1 MDSMLRDLR
10 FAVRGLL
17 RVPGF
22 TAAAVLALA
31 LGIGATTAIFSVV
44 HAVLLRSLGW
54 GDESRLVSLGVDFA
68 GMRLA
73 GFSLSVPEYQDF
85 QSAPFLERA
94 GAFSRGTAALQGERA
109 ERVSVAY
116 ATSTFF
122 QVLGVQPAYGRVF
135 APEEDLK
142 GRDVVAL
149 IGASAWRHRH
159 GADPS
164 VVGRTITLDGHPY
177 QLIGILPDGFNYR
190 GTYDY
195 YLPFGFSEDQLL
207 RQRGAHWIEGVG
219 RLRAGL
225 SPEAARQG
233 LDQLSDRVQAAN
245 PGHYSREDGFRF
257 SMTPLRDRF
266 VASSRRPLWL
276 LFGSVLL
283 VLLIACGNVA
293 NLMLARSAARQR
305 EFAVRSALGAGR
317 ARMARQLL
325 TESAALAVVGAALG
339 VLLGAW
345 GLDALLA
352 SAPSQVRQLA
362 DVRVDRAVLAFAV
375 ALTVATTLLFG
386 LLPALRSS
394 RPDLGA
400 SLKEGGQAT
409 SGLSA
414 GRLRS
419 LLVVAQVALS
429 LVLLVSAGLVLRSFA
444 GLLRVSPGFD
454 PEGVLVARASPGG
467 SAYDED
473 HGPGDAARSRYF
485 DEALRRASALPG
497 VQAAGGIDRLPM
509 EGHYRL
515 SYFIEGYE
523 ARPGEPVPS
532 DLIRRAMPGYFH
544 AMRQPLVAGREFS
557 AADDARA
564 PLVALVNEAWV
575 RRYFPGREVVGHR
588 IRLDSKANGQWR
600 TIVGVVADAREE
612 GLDRPAPPVY
622 YFASAQYPPDQMCLV
637 LRGAAQPSAVRQAL
651 EQIDPTQPAD
661 RIAPLEEVIASSLA
675 PRRFPLQLL
684 GAFAALA
691 LLLSGLGIYGV
702 TSYGVTQRTRE
713 IGVRIAVGAQ
723 QRDVLRLVMG
733 GALRLAALGVAIGLL
748 SALLAAQLISSLL
761 YGVSARDPLTYL
773 AISLLLALVALLAS
787 FLPAR
792 RATRVDP
799 MTALRTE

>member
-10 FAVRGLL
+10 FALRGLA
-17 RVPGF
+17 RSPGF
-22 TAAAVLALA
+22 TAAAALALA
-31 LGIGATTAIFSVV
+31 LGIGATTALFSVV
-44 HAVLLRSLGW
+44 HAVLLRSFGW
-54 GDESRLVSLGVDFA
+54 GDESRLVSLSVDFP
-68 GMRLA
+68 GMRIA
-73 GFSLSVPEYQDF
+73 GFSLSVPEYQDL
-85 QSAPFLERA
+85 QSSPFLERA
-94 GAFSRGTAALQGERA
+94 GAFHPDTAALQGERA
-109 ERVSVAY
+109 ERVDVAY

-122 QVLGVQPAYGRVF
+122 QVLGVQPVYGRGF
-135 APEEDLK
+135 MPEEDLK
-142 GRDVVAL
+142 GRDGVAL
-149 IGASAWRHRH
+149 VGATAWHRRY
-159 GADPS
+159 GGDPA

-177 QLIGILPDGFNYR
+177 QVIGVLPDGFAY
-190 GTYDY
+190 GGAHDY
-195 YLPFGFSEDQLL
+195 YVPFGFSEEQLL

-219 RLRAGL
+219 KLRAGL
-225 SPEAARQG
+225 SPEAAKTA
-233 LDQLSDRVQAAN
+233 LDQLSDRVRAAN
-245 PGHYSREDGFRF
+245 PGDYSPEQGFRF
-257 SMTPLRDRF
+257 SMAPLRDRL
-266 VASSRRPLWL
+266 VGSSRQPLWL

-317 ARMARQLL
+317 ARLLRQLL

-352 SAPSQVRQLA
+352 SAPNQIRQLA

-375 ALTVATTLLFG
+375 AITAATTLLFG

-394 RPDLGA
+394 KPDLGT
-400 SLKEGGQAT
+400 SLKEGGQAV
-409 SGLSA
+409 LSA

-454 PEGVLVARASPGG
+454 PDGVLVARLSPGG
-467 SAYDED
+467 QAYDEND
-473 HGPGDAARSRYF
+473 SARARYF

-497 VQAAGGIDRLPM
+497 VLAAGGIDRLPM
-509 EGHYRL
+509 EGRYRL

-523 ARPGEPVPS
+523 ARPGEPGPS
-532 DLIRRAMPGYFH
+532 DAIRRALPGYFG
-544 AMRQPLVAGREFS
+544 AMRQRLIAGREFS
-557 AADDARA
+557 PADDAQA

-575 RRYFPGREVVGHR
+575 RRYSPGREVVGHR
-588 IRLDSKANGQWR
+588 IRLDSKKHGQWR
-600 TIVGVVADAREE
+600 TIVGVVPDAREE
-612 GLDRPAPPVY
+612 GLERPAPPVY

-637 LRGAAQPSAVRQAL
+637 LRGAAQPSLVRQAL

-691 LLLSGLGIYGV
+691 LILSGLGIYGV

-723 QRDVLRLVMG
+723 RRDVLRLVMG
-733 GALRLAALGVAIGLL
+733 GALRLAGLGVAIGLL
-748 SALLAAQLISSLL
+748 SALLAAQLLSSLL
-761 YGVSARDPLTYL
+761 YGVSARDPLTYA
-773 AISLLLALVALLAS
+773 AISLLLALVALFAS